1 VKHTLFA
8 SGMIASGIG
17 LLLAGAVFAQETP
30 KFTFN
35 IGGGF
40 TQPVGETGAR
50 LNNGWNLGAGAGYN
64 FTSHVGALVQ
74 FSDNQSDI
82 NRATLNNL
90 GFPGANVNIW
100 SLTLNPIVHTN
111 PRGPVDLYFIGGGGF
126 YHWRQEFTAPDVA
139 AVTGFDPFFG
149 FFQAVV
155 PTQDVLSSYSV
166 NKPGV
171 NGGLGLAFG
180 TKWNLKFYAEARY
193 HRIIFGDRHAD
204 MLPVTFGV
212 RW

>member
-1 VKHTLFA
+1 ML
-8 SGMIASGIG
+8 ASGIG
-17 LLLAGAVFAQETP
+17 LFLAGAVFAQETP

-35 IGGGF
+35 VGGGF
-40 TQPVGETGAR
+40 TQPLGRTGDN
-50 LNNGWNLGAGAGYN
+50 LNTGWNIGAGAGYN
-64 FTSHVGALVQ
+64 FTSHIGALVQ
-74 FSDNQSDI
+74 LSDNQSDI
-82 NRATLNNL
+82 NSTTLANI
-90 GFPGANVNIW
+90 GFPGGNVNVW
-100 SLTLNPIVHTN
+100 SLTLDPIVHTH
-111 PRGPVDLYFIGGGGF
+111 PRGPADLYFIGGGGF
-126 YHWRQEFTAPDVA
+126 YHWRQQFTAPDVA
-139 AVTGFDPFFG
+139 AVTGFNPFFG
-149 FFQAVV
+149 FSQAAV
-155 PTQDVLSSYSV
+155 PVQDVLSSYSV

>member
-1 VKHTLFA
+1 VKRTL
-8 SGMIASGIG
+8 IASGIG
-17 LLLAGAVFAQETP
+17 LLLAGAVFGQETP

-35 IGGGF
+35 LGGGF
-40 TQPVGETGAR
+40 TQPVGRTGDN
-50 LNNGWNLGAGAGYN
+50 LNTGWNIGAGAGYN
-64 FTSHVGALVQ
+64 FTSHIGALVQ

-82 NRATLNNL
+82 SSGTLANI
-90 GFPGANVNIW
+90 GFPGGNVNIW

-126 YHWRQEFTAPDVA
+126 YHWRQEFTAPGVA

-149 FFQAVV
+149 FFQAAV
-155 PTQDVLSSYSV
+155 PTEDVLSSYSV

-171 NGGLGLAFG
+171 NGGLGLSFG
-180 TKWNLKFYAEARY
+180 TKWHLKFYTEARY